1 MAKVW
6 FVTGSGRGLG
16 QAIAEAALERGD
28 SVAASSRKVEDV
40 IGLVDSFGNNVLP
53 LALDVRNRAAAAPAL
68 AAAVEKFGRIDVV
81 VNNAA
86 RALSGATEEL
96 TEAEVRDLID
106 TNLLGT
112 VWVTQAAL
120 PIMREQGSGHI
131 IQISSG
137 GGVISWP
144 LNGAYQAT
152 KFGIDG
158 WSESLAQ
165 EAAHLGI
172 KVTIAQ
178 VGHMGGTGLG
188 RTAASV
194 GLPIAAYAPVRETMK
209 AVSGRTGNDPHDIA
223 PKLLQIADADT
234 PPLRVLVGR
243 PLQDIKAAY
252 EDRLRLWAEWEQTL

>member
-1 MAKVW
+1 MARVW
-6 FVTGSGRGLG
+6 FVTGSGQGLG
-16 QAIAEAALERGD
+16 RAIVEAALERGD
-28 SVAASSRKVEDV
+28 SVAASTRNVNDV
-40 IGLVDSFGNNVLP
+40 IGLVDRFGTNALP
-53 LALDVRNRAAAAPAL
+53 LALDVRDRAAAAPAL
-68 AAAVEKFGRIDVV
+68 AAVVEKFGRIDVV

-86 RALSGATEEL
+86 RALSGALEEL
-96 TEAEVRDLID
+96 TEAEVRDLVD

-120 PIMREQGSGHI
+120 PIMRAQASGHI

-158 WSESLAQ
+158 LSESLAQ

-188 RTAASV
+188 RTAVSE
-194 GLPIAAYAPVRETMK
+194 GQPIAAYAPIRETMK
-209 AVSGRTGNDPHDIA
+209 AVSGRPGNDPHDIA
-223 PKLLQIADADT
+223 PRFLQIVDAET

-243 PLQDIKAAY
+243 PLQDIKTAY
-252 EDRLRLWAEWEQTL
+252 EDRLRLWAEWEQTI

>member
-6 FVTGSGRGLG
+6 LVTGSGQGLG
-16 QAIAEAALERGD
+16 RAIVDAALERGD
-28 SVAASSRKVEDV
+28 SVAASTRKVEDV
-40 IGLVDSFGNNVLP
+40 TGLVDRFGDKVLP
-53 LALDVRNRAAAAPAL
+53 LALDVRDRAAAAPAV
-68 AAAVEKFGRIDVV
+68 AAVVEKYGRIDVV

-86 RALSGATEEL
+86 RALSGALEEL
-96 TEAEVRDLID
+96 REAEIRDLVD

-112 VWVTQAAL
+112 IWVTQAAL
-120 PIMREQGSGHI
+120 PIMRAQAQGHI

-152 KFGIDG
+152 KFGVDG
-158 WSESLAQ
+158 LSESLAQ

-188 RTAASV
+188 RTAASE
-194 GLPIAAYAPVRETMK
+194 GPPIGAYAPIRETMK
-209 AVSGRTGNDPHDIA
+209 AVSGRSGNDPHDIA
-223 PKLLQIADADT
+223 PRFLQIVDAET

-243 PLQDIKAAY
+243 PLHDIRTAY
-252 EDRLRLWAEWEQTL
+252 EERLRLWAEWEQTY

>member
-1 MAKVW
+1 MAKIW
-6 FVTGSGRGLG
+6 FVTGSGQGLG
-16 QAIAEAALERGD
+16 RAIVEAALARGD
-28 SVAASSRKVEDV
+28 SVAASTRKIEDV
-40 IGLVDSFGNNVLP
+40 LPLVDRFGHNVLP
-53 LALDVRNRAAAAPAL
+53 LALDVRDRAAAAPAL
-68 AAAVEKFGRIDVV
+68 AAVVEKFGRIDVV

-86 RALSGATEEL
+86 RALSGALEEL
-96 TEAEVRDLID
+96 TEDEVRDVVE

-120 PIMREQGSGHI
+120 PIMRAQADGHI
-131 IQISSG
+131 IQVSSG

-158 WSESLAQ
+158 LSESLAQ
-165 EAAHLGI
+165 EATHLGI

-188 RTAASV
+188 RTAASE
-194 GLPIAAYAPVRETMK
+194 GLPIAAYAPIRETMK
-209 AVSGRTGNDPHDIA
+209 AVSGRPGNDPHDIA
-223 PKLLQIADADT
+223 PRFLQIVDAET

-243 PLQDIKAAY
+243 PLEDIKTAY
-252 EDRLRLWAEWEQTL
+252 EDRLRLWAEWEQAF